1 MVAKVAAE
9 EIIKKWLAPAL
20 AGGAAATQ
28 SEDSEAIFAGL
39 AAKGANRLGAKAAHD
54 EFQRHMEISPSIF
67 TNFEDLIESGAM
79 QSEAARN
86 AGSSRQS
93 WFIGAD
99 GKPRYEINDANASIV
114 KDFDKGVARSLA
126 NKIEEGSS
134 GGGRQH
140 VTAPLN
146 YLLNHDSLFNAY
158 PKLAD
163 TNLHIWKP
171 GSDLL
176 GDTPAAYTPP
186 RDGQPMG
193 ELHINLQGIIDE
205 DRNETLRSLLHEA
218 QHAIQTEEGFA
229 RGSNVGAAM
238 GDIRNYVRDPQK
250 HGAMELLPMGD
261 DPWKVHGAIVE
272 PKMERLQKILSA
284 GDSAP
289 NMDAPD
295 YIKEEHKEITDLL
308 AYLMSAGEAEARS
321 VESRLRMPAKL
332 RASDHGH
339 PYGDM
344 RMPKDQ
350 AEYFFGDGQ
359 QGPTLFQMIEML
371 TRDAP

>member
-1 MVAKVAAE
+1 MVAKVAADQ
-9 EIIKKWLAPAL
+9 IIKKWLAPAL

-28 SEDSEAIFAGL
+28 SEDADAIFAGL
-39 AAKGANRLGAKAAHD
+39 AAKGASRDGAKAAYD
-54 EFQRHMEISPSIF
+54 VFKEHMRISPNIF
-67 TNFEDLIESGAM
+67 NDFNSLIESGAE
-79 QSEAARN
+79 QAKASREAGN
-86 AGSSRQS
+86 SRQG

-99 GKPRYEINDANASIV
+99 GKPRYEINDANSSIV
-114 KDFDKGVARSLA
+114 QDFDKGVARSLA
-126 NKIEEGSS
+126 AKIEEGSA

-158 PKLAD
+158 PQLGD

-171 GSDLL
+171 NSDFL

-218 QHAIQTEEGFA
+218 QHAVQTKEGFA
-229 RGSNVGAAM
+229 RGASSQHALD
-238 GDIRNYVRDPQK
+238 DIKNYVANPSK
-250 HGAMELLPMGD
+250 HGAIDIMPQSYEDITQPKKIDQLYKIIERGEGIDGMGASD
-261 DPWKVHGAIVE
+261 LA
-272 PKMERLQKILSA
+272 
-284 GDSAP
+284 
-289 NMDAPD
+289 
-295 YIKEEHKEITDLL
+295 KEGHRDLL
-308 AYLMSAGEAEARS
+308 DLISYLMSAGEAEARA
-321 VESRLRMPAKL
+321 VEKRLRMPAAL

-344 RMPKDQ
+344 RIPKEQ
-350 AEYFFGDGQ
+350 AEYYFGDGKE
-359 QGPTLFQMIEML
+359 GPTLFQMIEMMS
-371 TRDAP
+371 R